1 MFSAIAIEKRLLE
14 DGKKEIEIGIGRL
27 VGTRQSSLYN
37 VTTCYIHMQL
47 LTRLHFGVQ
56 WFNEWSGIELL
67 VFCENLAR
75 SLNIDRCTFSSIL
88 QTLNGQNVEQSLCR
102 NSSCCTLAKI
112 CLQSKL

>member
-37 VTTCYIHMQL
+37 VTTCYIPMQL

-67 VFCENLAR
+67 VFCENSAR
-75 SLNIDRCTFSSIL
+75 SLNIDRCTFINL
-88 QTLNGQNVEQSLCR
+88 ANTKWTKCRTIIVQEQFL
-102 NSSCCTLAKI
+102 LYI
-112 CLQSKL
+112 G